1 MENVEQRDGYRLPPY
16 SEEAERGVLGS
27 AMMESERV
35 IPLVKEK
42 YGISSASF
50 FVPAHRHLWE
60 QLDWMFCEGKRIDLL
75 TVGEYLKD
83 AGRLEPVGGYLMLEG
98 LIDNTPTAAHV
109 EYYADIVRKKF
120 LLRSVTMIASD
131 LIDEVYKSGAIDDP
145 ETFVGGIPD
154 RFFDLA
160 ELSSREELSREEMFD
175 AVIDEAREAK
185 ERQDAIRRG
194 EPVGPPPYVS
204 TGFDEVD
211 TALGGGMRNFL
222 YILGAEQS
230 AGKTTLAAQIARN
243 VARNCRGKEQVLILS
258 LDADG
263 KEHAARD
270 MTYSSGVSLPRLMSG
285 FARHDQVERYADSA
299 ERLKKLPIVI
309 DEHSSTLPQQLSKI
323 RMLNMKGQLKLIVMD
338 YIQLS
343 RIGDHRIDMDR
354 NYSVSAIAKAY
365 KAIAREIGCPFL
377 ALSQFNNAGKRDLSR
392 FAMMG
397 DMRDSGELAEVP
409 HGIWLLSKDRDLKE
423 NGKVIHHGAPE
434 ENHIRPVWW
443 DIAKNKNGPVGKLE
457 MWLYAH
463 YFRFE
468 EAGEGAFEEA
478 REKAD
483 RGEPVHP
490 DEARRQYED
499 RQECEQ
505 EVIT

>member
-1 MENVEQRDGYRLPPY
+1 MSETGRQPPF
-16 SEEAERGVLGS
+16 SEEAERAVLGS
-27 AMMESERV
+27 ALIDSEKV
-35 IPLVKEK
+35 IPLLREQ
-42 YGISSASF
+42 YGTSKQHF
-50 FVPAHRHLWE
+50 YVPAHNYLWE
-60 QLDWMFCEGKRIDLL
+60 VLDGMFCDGNKVDLL
-75 TVGEYLKD
+75 TVGERLKN
-83 AGRLEPVGGYLMLEG
+83 AGLLEKVGGYVRLEQ
-98 LIDNTPTAAHV
+98 LIDGTPTSAHV
-109 EYYADIVRKKF
+109 EYYADIVRKNF
-120 LLRSVTMIASD
+120 LLRSVSMIACE
-131 LIDEVYKSGAIDDP
+131 LIDEVYQPEVVKDP
-145 ETFVGGIPD
+145 ETFLGSIPD

-160 ELSSREELSREEMFD
+160 EVTGHQERSRAEVFQT
-175 AVIDEAREAK
+175 VIDEVREAK

-211 TALGGGMRNFL
+211 MALGGGMRNFL

-243 VARNCRGKEQVLILS
+243 VARNCRGREQVLILS
-258 LDADG
+258 LDADQE
-263 KEHAARD
+263 EHAARD
-270 MTYSSGVSLPRLMSG
+270 MTYASGVSLPRLMAG
-285 FARHDQVERYADSA
+285 FARHDQVERYAESSG
-299 ERLKKLPIVI
+299 RLTPLPIVI
-309 DEHSSTLPQQLSKI
+309 DEHSCTLPQQLSKI
-323 RMLNMKGQLKLIVMD
+323 RMLNMKGPLKLIVMD

-354 NYSVSAIAKAY
+354 NYAVSALAKAY

-377 ALSQFNNAGKRDLSR
+377 ALSQFNNQGKRDMSR

-397 DMRDSGELAEVP
+397 DLRDSGELAEVP

-443 DIAKNKNGPVGKLE
+443 DLAKNKNGPVGKVE

-468 EAGEGAFEEA
+468 AAGEGAFEEA
-478 REKAD
+478 REKAE

-490 DEARRQYED
+490 AESHRQYEE
-499 RQECEQ
+499 RQMDDEQ
-505 EVIT
+505 QELEVIT